1 MSEQTERLHV
11 TIVDNPEHHRVEA
24 RADDGSLTG
33 FAQYYVRDGAYVFF
47 HTEVDDD
54 YEGQGIGSQIAGA
67 SSSSSVGAECRSPRS
82 ARSSGPT
89 CASTPRPRRSWL
101 PDSTSPP
108 SNARAPAR
116 PLGHPGECY
125 RISTTLFI
133 SKCIGSV

>member
-54 YEGQGIGSQIAGA
+54 YEGQGIGSQIAGGVIEFVRGRGMPIA
-67 SSSSSVGAECRSPRS
+67 PECPFIRAYMRKHPQTQEVLAPGFDVTAE
-82 ARSSGPT
+82 
-89 CASTPRPRRSWL
+89 
-101 PDSTSPP
+101 
-108 SNARAPAR
+108 
-116 PLGHPGECY
+116 
-125 RISTTLFI
+125 
-133 SKCIGSV
+133 